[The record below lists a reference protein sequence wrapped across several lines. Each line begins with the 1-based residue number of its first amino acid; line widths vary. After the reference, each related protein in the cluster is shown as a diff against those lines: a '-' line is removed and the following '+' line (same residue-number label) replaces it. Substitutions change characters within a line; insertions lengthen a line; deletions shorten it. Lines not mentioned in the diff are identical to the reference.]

1 MDLRQELAKEFGIR
15 DISEINSALRE
26 SGVTYG
32 IIGKITDCKEDEQFL
47 QTETL
52 VPMEHEKMP
61 GLYTID
67 SPIKIV
73 DEPKKQP
80 YRAPI
85 LGEHTQEI
93 LKEIGMKEDK
103 IDELKEKGA
112 IDY

>member
-1 MDLRQELAKEFGIR
+1 M
-15 DISEINSALRE
+15 RE

-61 GLYTID
+61 GLYTIN
-67 SPIKIV
+67 SPINIV

-93 LKEIGMKEDK
+93 LKKIGMKEDK
-103 IDELKEKGA
+103 ISELKEQGA
-112 IDY
+112 IEY